1 MSLTTSSSSVS
12 RAFKAFGPAPYAAPA
27 TPTPHRGGRYCF
39 KGTDAPAERRQAGV
53 RRVSFPPLP
62 APLRFLSNN
71 FQILAQRFFVARRGS
86 DPARRRSR
94 GGRPPPLRA
103 TPRPVCQGVGRV
115 GASMAL
121 MAGALGGASR
131 VHPPHGGGTL
141 YTLVLTRAVSC
152 TVWCPRKAQSRFK
165 SYTYTL
171 FSFMTNKNHDF
182 GVKMK
187 QIVSDVYSHHGSP
200 LALFTRRLHC
210 TQSID
215 VRNANGRERCHFAGC
230 SGFVRFDAG

>member
-1 MSLTTSSSSVS
+1 MVP

-27 TPTPHRGGRYCF
+27 TPTPHRGGCYCF

-141 YTLVLTRAVSC
+141 YTLVLTRCIVYGMVS
-152 TVWCPRKAQSRFK
+152 RIRARHNQDSSRIH
-165 SYTYTL
+165 TL
-171 FSFMTNKNHDF
+171 YL
-182 GVKMK
+182 V
-187 QIVSDVYSHHGSP
+187 
-200 LALFTRRLHC
+200 L
-210 TQSID
+210 
-215 VRNANGRERCHFAGC
+215 
-230 SGFVRFDAG
+230 